1 MQFKLVETDRYWWP
15 VTVRVPDPANP
26 GKVIEQTFRAEFEPM
41 TPEQEQEAAE
51 IIQKLETAREI
62 HAHGLEQVARVI
74 RNWEGVID
82 AEGNPVPFT
91 TDMLALALKKSWF
104 RIGIQA
110 ALKESLSGEEA
121 RLGN

>member
-15 VTVRVPDPANP
+15 VTVRVPDAENP
-26 GKVIEQTFRAEFEPM
+26 GKVIEQTFRAEFEPLS
-41 TPEQEQEAAE
+41 PEEEQESVEA
-51 IIQKLETAREI
+51 IQKLTTAREI
-62 HAHGLEQVARVI
+62 HAHGLEQSARVV

-82 AEGNPVPFT
+82 GQGNPVPFSPE
-91 TDMLALALKKSWF
+91 MLALALKKSWF
-104 RIGIQA
+104 RLGIQQ